1 MNEPETSLP
10 WPEPPKNLGRM
21 RLRSNLERDFRNLL
35 SVFNEREDTRN
46 DIINYNRDKLA
57 SAHDRA
63 ELARYAENIT
73 VHIKK
78 QKNEDRA
85 IDILSAMLGFFT
97 EEGTTREDNELLRE
111 IGFDLSDIK

>member
-1 MNEPETSLP
+1 MNQTQL
-10 WPEPPKNLGRM
+10 PKNLGRM
-21 RLRSNLERDFRNLL
+21 LYSNLERDFRNLL

-57 SAHDRA
+57 FAHDRA

-73 VHIKK
+73 RLVNK

-97 EEGTTREDNELLRE
+97 EEGTSHEDNTLLRE